1 MVVSLQRVRRMPVF
15 LVLILIGG
23 GLTPR
28 LALSDETEAENS
40 EPRVVVN
47 ILDDAQWSQLDHS
60 IDLGLKYLSTQQ
72 TDDGSFETFR
82 TGQPAVTS
90 LCVMAFLSQG
100 HVPDGGPYGRQIT
113 RAIDFVL
120 SQQRADGLLFGQHV
134 EESFDKDNGFHT
146 CIYNHAIAGLMLS
159 EVYGMTDEKQ
169 QNKLR
174 LAIERAI
181 DFSRENQTLPKR
193 RRDDLGGWRYAKPGV
208 FSTNDSDLS
217 VTAWQ
222 VTFLRSARNAEFDVP
237 AEMIGDAMEYVRSCF
252 AIERGTFVYNSLK
265 RKPSGGV
272 VGGGVL
278 SLSLGG
284 EHNTEIAKRGGDW
297 ILARRHR
304 RYNGPGEHDMDR
316 YHYAAYYSS
325 QAMFQLGGKYWSG
338 YYPVLMQTLTT
349 HQRPDGS
356 WEPERIEDASFG
368 STYTTALAILALAP
382 PYQLLPIYQ
391 Y

>member
-1 MVVSLQRVRRMPVF
+1 MVVCWQRVGRMQWVAV
-15 LVLILIGG
+15 LVLMGG
-23 GLTPR
+23 GLSSQQ
-28 LALSDETEAENS
+28 AWSDETEGDGA
-40 EPRVVVN
+40 EPRVFVDVLN
-47 ILDDAQWSQLDHS
+47 EAQWSQLDHS
-60 IDLGLKYLSTQQ
+60 IDRGLTYLSTQQ
-72 TDDGSFETFR
+72 ADDGSFETFR
-82 TGQPAVTS
+82 TGQPGVTS
-90 LCVMAFLSQG
+90 LCVMAFLSRG
-100 HVPDGGPYGRQIT
+100 HVPDGGPYGRRIS
-113 RAIDFVL
+113 RAIDYVL
-120 SQQRADGLLFGQHV
+120 AQQREDGLLFSQHV
-134 EESFDKDNGFHT
+134 EERFDKDNGFHT

-169 QNKLR
+169 QDKLR
-174 LAIERAI
+174 QAIEKAI
-181 DFSRENQTLPKR
+181 DFSRKNQTLPKR

-237 AEMIGDAMEYVRSCF
+237 TEMIGDAMDYVRSCF
-252 AIERGTFVYNSLK
+252 AVERGTFVYNSIK

-284 EHNTEIAKRGGDW
+284 EHNTEIARRGGDW
-297 ILARRHR
+297 ILARRNR
-304 RYNGPGEHDMDR
+304 RYNGPGEQDMDR
-316 YHYAAYYSS
+316 YHYAAYYTS
-325 QAMFQLGGKYWSG
+325 QAMFQLGGKYWAG

-368 STYTTALAILALAP
+368 STYTTALAILALSP